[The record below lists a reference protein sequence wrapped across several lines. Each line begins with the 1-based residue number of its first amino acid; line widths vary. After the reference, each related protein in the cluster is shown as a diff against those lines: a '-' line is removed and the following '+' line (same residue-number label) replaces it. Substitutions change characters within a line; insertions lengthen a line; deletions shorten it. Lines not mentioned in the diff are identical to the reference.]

1 MGLLALRPG
10 NSLTILIDGFVN
22 RLQELSFLPSCYSS
36 YGAWTLT
43 PVGLAPT
50 DHASLRWTHT
60 FEELSTWMSDLAI
73 LRKLRFG
80 YNFVPKR
87 RLEAALESQNPRKHA

>member
-1 MGLLALRPG
+1 MHSFIMGYSPK
-10 NSLTILIDGFVN
+10 TGFVLKN
-22 RLQELSFLPSCYSS
+22 AVPNHDPHCNDRPQI
-36 YGAWTLT
+36 
-43 PVGLAPT
+43 PVEMP
-50 DHASLRWTHT
+50 T

-87 RLEAALESQNPRKHA
+87 RLEAALERQNPRKHA

>member
-1 MGLLALRPG
+1 MFGGHPALYM
-10 NSLTILIDGFVN
+10 IAIDKH
-22 RLQELSFLPSCYSS
+22 LP
-36 YGAWTLT
+36 
-43 PVGLAPT
+43 
-50 DHASLRWTHT
+50 T

>member
-1 MGLLALRPG
+1 MSALACLRKPR
-10 NSLTILIDGFVN
+10 IPRKLIGGA
-22 RLQELSFLPSCYSS
+22 LP
-36 YGAWTLT
+36 
-43 PVGLAPT
+43 
-50 DHASLRWTHT
+50 T

>member
-1 MGLLALRPG
+1 MVPNRPTSVSVMKITG
-10 NSLTILIDGFVN
+10 P
-22 RLQELSFLPSCYSS
+22 LP
-36 YGAWTLT
+36 
-43 PVGLAPT
+43 
-50 DHASLRWTHT
+50 T